1 MLHPPKTVRITEAG
15 KASLS
20 RIKKQ
25 SGILHWNTL
34 CRLALA
40 RSLADPA
47 PPASLTLGTGSALDI
62 DWSTFAGDWGD
73 LLWALLLARLAEEGA
88 TMDAATA
95 HERLRQHL
103 HRGIHQLATLDGGPE
118 ALLPSPALP
127 APAA

>member
-25 SGILHWNTL
+25 SGIQRWNTL
-34 CRLALA
+34 CRLA
-40 RSLADPA
+40 R
-47 PPASLTLGTGSALDI
+47 
-62 DWSTFAGDWGD
+62 
-73 LLWALLLARLAEEGA
+73 ARLAEEGA

-103 HRGIHQLATLDGGPE
+103 HRGIHQLATLDNRPE
-118 ALLPSPALP
+118 ALLPGPALP
-127 APAA
+127 SPPASWALQPAPVRRRKRGGA